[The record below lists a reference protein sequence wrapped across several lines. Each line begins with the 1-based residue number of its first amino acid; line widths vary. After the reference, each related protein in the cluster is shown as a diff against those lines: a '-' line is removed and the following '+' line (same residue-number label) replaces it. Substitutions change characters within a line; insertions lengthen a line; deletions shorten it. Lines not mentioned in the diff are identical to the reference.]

1 MHQVFLV
8 SSSSFARQNRTRKE
22 GRKVICDYCQRP
34 ITKEEIE
41 RERFIS
47 IREFKYGKK
56 REMKYINGGLS
67 MVIHRDCLRPGYSE
81 EHPCIRG
88 LVE

>member
-1 MHQVFLV
+1 MVCNFCKKQ
-8 SSSSFARQNRTRKE
+8 
-22 GRKVICDYCQRP
+22 

-41 RERFIS
+41 RDKFIS

-56 REMKYINGGLS
+56 RGEMKYINGGLS
-67 MVIHRDCLRPGYSE
+67 TVVHRDCFKPGYSE